1 MHNRIR
7 TDTNTSGLFGRQKPN
22 TPCLT
27 ANDSRAPNALS
38 SAIGTTERRRA
49 SDIRTRPPG
58 GLDR

>member
-1 MHNRIR
+1 MNNRIR
-7 TDTNTSGLFGRQKPN
+7 TDRYNSGIFGRQKPN

-27 ANDSRAPNALS
+27 ANDSIRPNALS

-58 GLDR
+58 GLA

>member
-1 MHNRIR
+1 MDNRIR

-27 ANDSRAPNALS
+27 VNDSNKPNALS

-49 SDIRTRPPG
+49 FNIRTRPPG
-58 GLDR
+58 GLA